1 MNPVA
6 LFVSVFALLWGG
18 LWGSFLNV
26 VVYRVPAGL
35 SVVHPRSRCPHCL
48 TPITWWQNIPVLSW
62 LLLRGQCFKC
72 KAPISLRYPAVEA
85 VAAALSLAVVLPWLP
100 ALMDAEFQNWRLW
113 LVIAGEQAFVFT
125 WLAIALIDADTFL
138 IPDVMSLP
146 MPLAGLSLAALVGAE
161 RGVSWQQ
168 AAAGALVA
176 GGGLWLVQWGYGR
189 LTGREGLG
197 FGDVK
202 LLAGMGALLGI
213 QAIPAVILAGALQGL
228 LFALG
233 YAALSR
239 GKALEER
246 GLQSLRHL
254 AVPFGP
260 FLVLAAVQWLLL
272 QRLVLPLVEAYLD
285 GRALL
290 LAGLG

>member
-1 MNPVA
+1 MNPAAAFVA
-6 LFVSVFALLWGG
+6 ALALLWGG

-35 SVVHPRSRCPHCL
+35 SVVHPRSRCPHCS

-62 LLLRGQCFKC
+62 LMLRGQCFQC
-72 KAPISLRYPAVEA
+72 KAPISLRYPAVEV
-85 VAAALSLAVVLPWLP
+85 VAAALSLAVVQPWLP
-100 ALMDAEFQNWRLW
+100 ALLDAEFASWRLW
-113 LVIAGEQAFVFT
+113 LVILAEQAFVFC

-146 MPLAGLSLAALVGAE
+146 LPLAGLALAAVVGAE

-168 AAAGALVA
+168 SAAGSLVA
-176 GGGLWLVQWGYGR
+176 GGGLWLVQWSYGR

-213 QAIPAVILAGALQGL
+213 QAIPAVILAAAVQGL
-228 LFALG
+228 LFAVG
-233 YAALSR
+233 YAALSG
-239 GKALEER
+239 GKAMQER

-254 AVPFGP
+254 ALPFGP
-260 FLVLAAVQWLLL
+260 FQGIWRSCISHRFGEHQA
-272 QRLVLPLVEAYLD
+272 RCS
-285 GRALL
+285 
-290 LAGLG
+290 

>member
-1 MNPVA
+1 MNPEAVLVTA
-6 LFVSVFALLWGG
+6 FALLWGG

-48 TPITWWQNIPVLSW
+48 TAITWWQNIPVLSW
-62 LLLRGQCFKC
+62 LLLRGQCFQC

-100 ALMDAEFQNWRLW
+100 ALLDADLQNWRLW
-113 LVIAGEQAFVFT
+113 LVILGEQAFVFT

-146 MPLAGLSLAALVGAE
+146 MPLAGVALAAAVGAE

-213 QAIPAVILAGALQGL
+213 QAIGAVILAAAVQGL

-233 YAALSR
+233 YVLVSR
-239 GKALEER
+239 GKAVEER

-254 AVPFGP
+254 ALPFGP
-260 FLVLAAVQWLLL
+260 FLVLAAVQWLLG
-272 QRLVLPLVEAYLD
+272 QRALMPLVQAYLD
-285 GRALL
+285 GQSSW
-290 LAGLG
+290 LAGGG

>member
-1 MNPVA
+1 
-6 LFVSVFALLWGG
+6 
-18 LWGSFLNV
+18 
-26 VVYRVPAGL
+26 
-35 SVVHPRSRCPHCL
+35 
-48 TPITWWQNIPVLSW
+48 
-62 LLLRGQCFKC
+62 
-72 KAPISLRYPAVEA
+72 
-85 VAAALSLAVVLPWLP
+85 
-100 ALMDAEFQNWRLW
+100 
-113 LVIAGEQAFVFT
+113 
-125 WLAIALIDADTFL
+125 LIDADTFL

-202 LLAGMGALLGI
+202 LLAGMGALLG
-213 QAIPAVILAGALQGL
+213 L

-260 FLVLAAVQWLLL
+260 FLVLAAVRGLLL

>member
-1 MNPVA
+1 MSPVA
-6 LFVSVFALLWGG
+6 VTVAAVALLWGG

-26 VVYRVPAGL
+26 VIYRVPAGL
-35 SVVHPRSRCPHCL
+35 SVVHPRSRCPHCRS
-48 TPITWWQNIPVLSW
+48 PITWWQNIPVLSW
-62 LLLRGQCFKC
+62 LLLRGQCFRC
-72 KAPISLRYPAVEA
+72 KSAISMRYPVVEA
-85 VAAALSLAVVLPWLP
+85 VASALSLAVVFPWLP
-100 ALMDAEFQNWRLW
+100 ALIDSDFQSWRLW
-113 LVIAGEQAFVFT
+113 LVILGEQAFVFT

-146 MPLAGLSLAALVGAE
+146 MPLAGVGLAAAVGAE

-202 LLAGMGALLGI
+202 LLAGIGALLGI
-213 QAIPAVILAGALQGL
+213 HATGAVLFAAAVQGL

-233 YAALSR
+233 YALASR
-239 GKALEER
+239 GKAAEER

-254 AVPFGP
+254 ALPFGP
-260 FLVLAAVQWLLL
+260 FLVLAAVQWLLC
-272 QRLVLPLVEAYLD
+272 QRALSPIVQAYLD
-285 GRALL
+285 GPPMLL
-290 LAGLG
+290 GGG